1 MGIEQ
6 SIEVILGEL
15 SEVKEILQELR
26 SPQKNPEP
34 ADRCQLKDACEI
46 TGLSKAAIYKLT
58 HEKKIEFMK
67 FGSRLV
73 FSRRKLAAWV
83 DKNTLPPSYPE
94 DELNANLVKSAKKH
108 LRNGK

>member
-58 HEKKIEFMK
+58 HEIWLSLSIQQEKARCL
-67 FGSRLV
+67 GR
-73 FSRRKLAAWV
+73 
-83 DKNTLPPSYPE
+83 
-94 DELNANLVKSAKKH
+94 
-108 LRNGK
+108 